1 YKQKSKQCTHK
12 KMKVIYRA
20 LSFLFCTLYNVT
32 ACRNLCSLITR
43 CFLLTKIVCKTLI
56 IHMTSYPVLFF
67 IFLKNRLHF
76 STDTSGERTSRPE
89 NTAAWRV
96 NRTREQSRYFIPIPS
111 TFTYR
116 VWVRHCIY

>member
-1 YKQKSKQCTHK
+1 
-12 KMKVIYRA
+12 YRA
-20 LSFLFCTLYNVT
+20 LSFLFCNLYNVT

-96 NRTREQSRYFIPIPS
+96 NRTRELSRYFNPFPAPFQSRVRERNS
-111 TFTYR
+111 TYQNLRIGMQRFF
-116 VWVRHCIY
+116 V